1 MKLHNVNMLKYEKK
15 NYISRSLISQF
26 NVSHRKSVAE
36 NRKRDSFHETF
47 YKKTLVKL
55 TYPGAQA
62 RVLIL
67 LISNSAL
74 FCFFLVSKSEL

>member
-26 NVSHRKSVAE
+26 NVSHRKAVAE
-36 NRKRDSFHETF
+36 NRKRNSFYETF

-74 FCFFLVSKSEL
+74 FCFFLVSRSEL